1 MKVFLGFWV
10 YEGRDEGK
18 KIENGR
24 VWGQGEISSI
34 GGEKRKC
41 VLGCVVIK
49 CVMSLNK
56 RKGYDCSILFL
67 IGV

>member
-24 VWGQGEISSI
+24 VWGEVESLAIEVGK
-34 GGEKRKC
+34 KRKC
-41 VLGCVVIK
+41 VC
-49 CVMSLNK
+49 
-56 RKGYDCSILFL
+56 
-67 IGV
+67 